1 MFANTEPLTPL
12 RFLERSAEVF
22 PDRPAIVHGSRV
34 WSYEQFERDVRRFA
48 TALLPLLSGSDGS
61 AGAASRGSAGS
72 DDAAGSPESAGS
84 RESAGSPVTGGLPG
98 TAESGDTAGSERS
111 AGASGEGNESFQ
123 GAELLECSWPTVAV
137 IAPNLPATLMA
148 HYAVPAAGAVLVPLN
163 PRLSAREL
171 SYILEHCEARVVLAD
186 TSVLETVAQALGDG
200 SDVTLVQIDDPQA

>member
-84 RESAGSPVTGGLPG
+84 RESAGSAVTGGSPG
-98 TAESGDTAGSERS
+98 TVESGDTAGSERS
-111 AGASGEGNESFQ
+111 AWASGDGNESFQ
-123 GAELLECSWPTVAV
+123 GAALL
-137 IAPNLPATLMA
+137 
-148 HYAVPAAGAVLVPLN
+148 
-163 PRLSAREL
+163 
-171 SYILEHCEARVVLAD
+171 
-186 TSVLETVAQALGDG
+186 
-200 SDVTLVQIDDPQA
+200 